1 MAVYLEYKDL
11 FDEDMLHR
19 MMEGGISMDWN
30 VRTGL
35 PAEAVGTTTRMA
47 VQQDWRSVEA
57 VTRQYRPTSVRNRM
71 VMNGG
76 STELYLLGGSSH
88 LVSGLVH
95 PSYKWINPTY
105 PIYNWGHN
113 PLTIRG

>member
-1 MAVYLEYKDL
+1 MAEALSSTGAMAVYLEYKDL

-35 PAEAVGTTTRMA
+35 PAEAVGTTTRIA
-47 VQQDWRSVEA
+47 VQQDWRS
-57 VTRQYRPTSVRNRM
+57 SVRNRM